1 MLLLAIADQ
10 LYPGEMRFNTF
21 TSCSTFIIT
30 LILILTMEIIPGV
43 PTKYKCSAC
52 SEHIQDIST
61 HLISS
66 DHGGRFKIGLYT
78 TDNLTKQSGYVSLK
92 FVLDLLC

>member
-1 MLLLAIADQ
+1 
-10 LYPGEMRFNTF
+10 
-21 TSCSTFIIT
+21 
-30 LILILTMEIIPGV
+30 MEIPGV

-61 HLISS
+61 HLISR
-66 DHGGRFKIGLYT
+66 DHGGPFKIGLYT

-92 FVLDLLC
+92 FANFTFEQLKKYSVNGYRIIINEERKLKFESELETCKIFPF